1 MRLAAHCYD
10 IDEQDLYSAPGLE
23 DEIKVWLW
31 GLLLCCIPCALLFG
45 QAVSQISGTV
55 KDSSGA
61 VVPGVEVTAT
71 QTDTGI
77 KRSVSTDETGS
88 YILPNLPLGPYRLE
102 AAKEAFS
109 PYARTGIELQVGT
122 SPVIPMTIDV
132 GAIAEQVQVETEVA
146 QVEQRSA
153 GVGSVVETQR
163 ILDLPLN
170 GRDPIQLV
178 TLSGAAVQGTG
189 TAAGDMKTGTQIA
202 VAGGL
207 ASGVQYNLDGASH
220 MNYFSGIGG
229 LLPFP
234 DALQE
239 FKLSTSTQDAST

>member
-1 MRLAAHCYD
+1 MRLAAHCCD

-23 DEIKVWLW
+23 DEMKVWLW

-77 KRSVSTDETGS
+77 KRTVATDETGF

-102 AAKEAFS
+102 ASRDGFS
-109 PYARTGIELQVGT
+109 PFAQTGIQLQVGS
-122 SPVIPMTIDV
+122 SPVIPITINV
-132 GAIAEQVQVETEVA
+132 GAVAEQVQVEAEVA

-153 GVGSVVETQR
+153 GVGAIVETQR

-189 TAAGDMKTGTQIA
+189 TGPGDMKTG
-202 VAGGL
+202 
-207 ASGVQYNLDGASH
+207 
-220 MNYFSGIGG
+220 
-229 LLPFP
+229 
-234 DALQE
+234 
-239 FKLSTSTQDAST
+239 